1 MPLTVNLLVAADV
14 SKRFFFHMTS
24 TVVTN
29 RKNHGTAEDLEQE
42 LYVCLKQLLYSY
54 IGFNFVG
61 S

>member
-42 LYVCLKQLLYSY
+42 LYVCLEQLLYS
-54 IGFNFVG
+54 
-61 S
+61 